1 MTSTDQALQSFFY
14 VPEGCPVLVFDSP
27 EEARKFEMSFKGA
40 ETYYNPTHVFLP
52 KPHGLEL
59 VFASKTGQTA
69 YGESIDEPCG
79 QSGHV

>member
-14 VPEGCPVLVFDSP
+14 VPEGRPVLVFDSP

-40 ETYYNPTHVFLP
+40 ETYHNPTHVFLP

-59 VFASKTGQTA
+59 VFTSKTGQAA
-69 YGESIDEPCG
+69 YGESIDEPCR
-79 QSGHV
+79 QSGYV